1 VVDPSKLKNFC
12 AIPFHHVQIRTNGDF
27 NVCCN
32 HGIQQEMNIN
42 THTVE
47 QWRGSKHL
55 AEVQQAFLND
65 EKHPGCQRCWRL
77 EDQGYTSLRQRVAGE
92 YQILKVDV
100 EQKQLTNVEVDL
112 TNLCNLKCLMCNE
125 HESSSILAENT
136 QLGINRISQ
145 KDVKWTDTAY
155 ENLKSVLMSG
165 PKIVNIRGGE
175 PLYIKQLLELV
186 ENVPEQRAKT
196 IALHITT
203 NATVWN
209 DRWAR
214 ALSKFKLV
222 RFMFS
227 VDAVEELYEYMRF
240 PGKWSVVASN
250 IDTILQLPNAKCLV
264 HCVVQNLNVASLGSL
279 IAWCADRSLW
289 LNLSV
294 LENPQHLILTN
305 LPDAHRSKAILH
317 LKNVLA
323 RNHNPNLTQTLQNL
337 SSSLERSKFDSA
349 SWNQFTNNI
358 TMRDR
363 LRGNDYKKFIESD
376 LAM

>member
-1 VVDPSKLKNFC
+1 
-12 AIPFHHVQIRTNGDF
+12 
-27 NVCCN
+27 
-32 HGIQQEMNIN
+32 
-42 THTVE
+42 
-47 QWRGSKHL
+47 
-55 AEVQQAFLND
+55 
-65 EKHPGCQRCWRL
+65 
-77 EDQGYTSLRQRVAGE
+77 
-92 YQILKVDV
+92 
-100 EQKQLTNVEVDL
+100 
-112 TNLCNLKCLMCNE
+112 
-125 HESSSILAENT
+125 
-136 QLGINRISQ
+136 
-145 KDVKWTDTAY
+145 
-155 ENLKSVLMSG
+155 
-165 PKIVNIRGGE
+165 
-175 PLYIKQLLELV
+175 
-186 ENVPEQRAKT
+186 
-196 IALHITT
+196 
-203 NATVWN
+203 
-209 DRWAR
+209 
-214 ALSKFKLV
+214 
-222 RFMFS
+222 MFS